1 MTSYRAVFR
10 CIAGC
15 HGEHSIWQPIYHC
28 PTCGQLLQVS
38 HDIEALRHRSPVAW
52 MRLFDDRYKRTA
64 WPYGSG
70 VWGKKEWICPE
81 IRDENVVSMDE
92 GGTNIFWAERYGR
105 EIGIEDLWVKMCG
118 NSHTGSFKDLGMTV
132 LVSVV
137 KQMIADGRSIS
148 AVACASTGDTSA
160 ALAAYAAAAGIPAIV
175 ILPRARV
182 SPAQLVQPLANG
194 ALVLALDTDFDG
206 CMAIVQ
212 RLAAEG
218 GVYLANSMNSLRLEG
233 QKTLSLE
240 IVQQFDWEVPD
251 VVVLPGGN
259 LGNVSAIAAGF
270 DMMLEL
276 GLIAKRPR
284 IVVAQAEAAN
294 PLYTAYKSNWA
305 FHPMKARPT
314 LASAIQIGNPVSINK
329 AIRALKE
336 FDGIVEQAS
345 ESELAEA
352 AARADRTG
360 MFNCPHT
367 AVALAALEKIVARGE
382 VKRSD
387 RVIVISTANGLK
399 FSEFKTAYHTGSLP
413 GVTPRHAN
421 PPVELPNDY
430 DAVRRAI
437 DRVGA
442 RHHHQHH
449 HQHRGRAGNRGD
461 QAEARVGSL
470 EVRRRLARRRLGHRE
485 SRGSHRAAQG
495 SARDRRVRARRHHR
509 PAARRARRR
518 RRREEAP
525 PRPVPRRYSCGGI
538 VTSRGRSSRPARH
551 GDGCWRRSTARRAS
565 TASCAS
571 RSACSGISRLAPATC
586 WSPEESAWRRRLSPR
601 R

>member
-1 MTSYRAVFR
+1 MYRASFR

-15 HGEHSIWQPIYHC
+15 HGTHPLFTPLYRC
-28 PTCGQLLQVS
+28 PTCGDLLQVE
-38 HDIEALRHRSPVAW
+38 HDIDALRHRSPVAW
-52 MRLFDDRYKRTA
+52 MRLFDDRYKRTM

-81 IRDENVVSMDE
+81 IEDENVVSMDE
-92 GGTNIFWAERYGR
+92 GGTNLFWAERYGQQ
-105 EIGIEDLWVKMCG
+105 IGVADLWVKMCG

-137 KQMIADGRSIS
+137 KQMMATGANVG

-160 ALAAYAAAAGIPAIV
+160 ALSAYAAAAGISSIV

-182 SPAQLVQPLANG
+182 SAAQLVQPLANG

-212 RLAAEG
+212 RLAAEE

-233 QKTLSLE
+233 QKTLSIE

-251 VVVLPGGN
+251 VVIVPGGN

-270 DMMLEL
+270 DQMLAL
-276 GLIAKRPR
+276 GVIAKRPR
-284 IVVAQAEAAN
+284 IVCAQAAAAN
-294 PLYTAYKSNWA
+294 PLYLAYRNGWTFEPVRA
-305 FHPMKARPT
+305 QPT
-314 LASAIQIGNPVSINK
+314 IATAIQIGNPVSVRK
-329 AIRALKE
+329 AIKALQRY
-336 FDGIVEQAS
+336 DGIVEQAT

-367 AVALAALEKIVARGE
+367 AVALAALEKLVARGD
-382 VKRSD
+382 VRRDD

-399 FSEFKTAYHTGSLP
+399 FADFKTAYHTNTLAGITS
-413 GVTPRHAN
+413 RQAN

-437 DRVGA
+437 A
-442 RHHHQHH
+442 RMTPVA
-449 HQHRGRAGNRGD
+449 GRA
-461 QAEARVGSL
+461 
-470 EVRRRLARRRLGHRE
+470 
-485 SRGSHRAAQG
+485 
-495 SARDRRVRARRHHR
+495 
-509 PAARRARRR
+509 
-518 RRREEAP
+518 
-525 PRPVPRRYSCGGI
+525 
-538 VTSRGRSSRPARH
+538 
-551 GDGCWRRSTARRAS
+551 
-565 TASCAS
+565 
-571 RSACSGISRLAPATC
+571 
-586 WSPEESAWRRRLSPR
+586 
-601 R
+601 

>member
-38 HDIEALRHRSPVAW
+38 HDIDALRHRSPVAW

-105 EIGIEDLWVKMCG
+105 EIGVDDLWVKMCG

-137 KQMIADGRSIS
+137 KQMIADGRDIS

-218 GVYLANSMNSLRLEG
+218 TVYLANSMNSLRLEG

-284 IVVAQAEAAN
+284 IIVAQAEAAN
-294 PLYTAYKSNWA
+294 PLYTAYRSNWA
-305 FHPMKARPT
+305 FEPMKARPT
-314 LASAIQIGNPVSINK
+314 LATAIQIGNPVSINK
-329 AIRALKE
+329 AIRALKQ

-367 AVALAALEKIVARGE
+367 AVALAALEKIVARGD
-382 VKRSD
+382 VKGSD

-413 GVTPRHAN
+413 GVTARHAN

-437 DRVGA
+437 DGVAASASSPRSGA
-442 RHHHQHH
+442 R
-449 HQHRGRAGNRGD
+449 
-461 QAEARVGSL
+461 
-470 EVRRRLARRRLGHRE
+470 
-485 SRGSHRAAQG
+485 
-495 SARDRRVRARRHHR
+495 
-509 PAARRARRR
+509 
-518 RRREEAP
+518 
-525 PRPVPRRYSCGGI
+525 
-538 VTSRGRSSRPARH
+538 
-551 GDGCWRRSTARRAS
+551 
-565 TASCAS
+565 
-571 RSACSGISRLAPATC
+571 
-586 WSPEESAWRRRLSPR
+586 
-601 R
+601 